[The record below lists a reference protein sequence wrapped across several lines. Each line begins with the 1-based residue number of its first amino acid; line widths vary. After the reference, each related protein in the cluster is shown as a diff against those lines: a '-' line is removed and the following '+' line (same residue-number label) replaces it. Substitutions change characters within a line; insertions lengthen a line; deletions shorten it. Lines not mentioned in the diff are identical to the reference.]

1 MPKAVVVITAKNE
14 LNKGLEP
21 AKRSLL
27 DFGSITEGIQKKLSK
42 AFTIAGIATAA
53 VASFKAISNAAKAC
67 VNEFTEAEKVSKR
80 LTAVWDNV
88 GQAAGKS
95 SKQIDD
101 MAEALEKETYFSSES
116 IKEASLLLAA
126 TESLTQDGFDR
137 ALQASMDLAAALGED
152 VTSAA
157 QTLAKAIQ
165 EPESALSRLKSIG
178 VSFTDDEKAQIKALA
193 DANREYEAQ
202 ALILDKIESKYAGV
216 AKAVADTPAGKLDAI
231 RDTFGDIKETLG
243 QGIVEALDP
252 AFTFIL
258 NMLNSIH
265 RWARDHMDQSRF
277 WNDATNKS
285 SHTLYTNYSEDF
297 ILERQTEAMQDVAD
311 ALEMLRGDQWGKI
324 LEENYE
330 MALEDILLLDRN
342 VVAEQMKK
350 DASII
355 LGENYEDFIGTAE
368 GFFERVTDQY
378 DPLVAVL
385 ENINSA
391 LEEYS
396 SLIPDKPEY
405 TGSGSST
412 TSTTETVVESVLG
425 SFLGKYGS
433 QSESYQIRALNEA
446 IATAETLR
454 DTLESA
460 NTSEAKR
467 ILEEAGYTGSKNS
480 AIGQL
485 NEIIDSLNSKLDAFT
500 ALPELANSPTL
511 TDLDK
516 ILEQYGK
523 QSNAYQIKQL
533 KEEYNRIAEAYEYAS
548 EEDRVYLREILASNE
563 KQRKELEGGVEEI
576 VNGSFLDNLE
586 NALSGALQNLGFESE
601 ASSTAAGTVIST
613 FTQNLGEA
621 GEFIERLASNMASMT
636 PVLGA
641 IVTALQYV
649 VEGLAEVISPLLN
662 DFVKD
667 GIEPLR
673 ELGRVIGEILMP
685 ILEAVMPLVEE
696 SGRMLMGIFNA
707 LGVII
712 RPIAEFI
719 GAILMP
725 IIGRLTAT
733 LEVLE
738 PLLKVIAGAVITIS
752 TAFEWVASWIKYIFA
767 ALFNALASI
776 EIMGWRP
783 LEGLAMDN
791 PGRPGSYQDMWQANW
806 AKMNQGFESSPTQLA
821 NSASMD
827 QALSSA
833 SYRGAT
839 NVTINIYA
847 SGPFVGDNGMRDFA
861 RMIREE
867 FDALDYY
874 GVSA

>member
-14 LNKGLEP
+14 MSKGLEP
-21 AKRSLL
+21 AKKSLL
-27 DFGSITEGIQKKLSK
+27 DLGSITEGIQKKLQK

-53 VASFKAISNAAKAC
+53 VTAFKTISNAAKQC
-67 VNEFTEAEKVSKR
+67 VTEFTEAEKVSRR
-80 LTAVWDNV
+80 LTAVWENV
-88 GQAAGKS
+88 GQATGKS

-101 MAEALEKETYFSSES
+101 LADALEKETYFTSES
-116 IKEASLLLAA
+116 IKESALLLAA
-126 TESLTQDGFDR
+126 TESLTEEGFDR

-152 VTSAA
+152 VTGAA

-178 VSFTDDEKAQIKALA
+178 VSFTEDEKAQIKALA
-193 DANREYEAQ
+193 DANQEYEAQ
-202 ALILDKIESKYAGV
+202 ALILDKIEAKYKGV
-216 AKAVADTPAGKLDAI
+216 AQAVADTPSGKLDAI

-277 WNDATNKS
+277 WNDASTKS
-285 SHTLYTNYSEDF
+285 SHSLYTNYSQDF
-297 ILERQTEAMQDVAD
+297 ISERQTEAMQDVAD
-311 ALEMLRGDQWGKI
+311 ALEMLRSDQWGKI

-342 VVAEQMKK
+342 VVANQMKR

-355 LGENYEDFIGTAE
+355 FGENYEDFIGTAE

-385 ENINSA
+385 ENINGA
-391 LEEYS
+391 LEEYTS
-396 SLIPDKPEY
+396 YLPEKPELIG
-405 TGSGSST
+405 GSGSS
-412 TSTTETVVESVLG
+412 SSSTETKAESLLG

-446 IATAETLR
+446 IAVAETLR
-454 DTLESA
+454 DTLEGAS
-460 NTSEAKR
+460 TSEAQAM
-467 ILEEAGYTGSKNS
+467 LSEAGFKGSRNS

-485 NEIIDSLNSKLDAFT
+485 NEIIASLNGKLDAFT
-500 ALPELANSPTL
+500 ALPKLLDSPTL
-511 TDLDK
+511 TDLDS
-516 ILEQYGK
+516 ILASYGK

-533 KEEYNRIAEAYEYAS
+533 KEEYNRIAEVFEYAS
-548 EEDRVYLREILASNE
+548 DEQKVYLREILASNE
-563 KQRKELEGGVEEI
+563 KQRKELEGGVEEV
-576 VNGSFLDNLE
+576 VNGSFLDNITNRL
-586 NALSGALQNLGFESE
+586 ASAFQSLGFGDE
-601 ASSTAAGTVIST
+601 ASSSAAGTVINT
-613 FTQNLGEA
+613 FTQNMGEA
-621 GEFIERLASNMASMT
+621 GEVVERLATNMSTMGPA
-636 PVLGA
+636 LGA

-649 VEGLAEVISPLLN
+649 VEGFAKVISPLLN

-712 RPIAEFI
+712 TPIAEFI
-719 GAILMP
+719 GAILTP
-725 IIGRLTAT
+725 IIGRLTVM

-738 PLLKVIAGAVITIS
+738 PILKVIAGAIITVS
-752 TAFEWVASWIKYIFA
+752 TAFEWVAQWIKHVFA
-767 ALFNALASI
+767 MLFNALASI

-783 LEGLAMDN
+783 LEHLGMDD

-806 AKMNQGFESSPTQLA
+806 NKVNQGFEYSPTE
-821 NSASMD
+821 SASMS
-827 QALSSA
+827 QALSQA

-847 SGPFVGDNGMRDFA
+847 TGPFVGENGMRQFA
-861 RMIREE
+861 SMIREE

-874 GVSA
+874 GVTA